1 MAGVRSTISTI
12 GLRSS
17 SRSAMNMR
25 GISGKWNAMWNSSPW
40 AK

>member
-1 MAGVRSTISTI
+1 MFGVRSMMSMS

-25 GISGKWNAMWNSSPW
+25 GMIGKWNDMWNSSPSP
-40 AK
+40 K